1 MSRALTFLAA
11 AALLLVGLA
20 APTSAQA
27 DEPASAAAV
36 PQVVWDP
43 QPTVARIGPGL
54 NLTLTFATH
63 LHDQAG
69 LPMAGERVRF
79 TLFQKAAGL
88 YDLPRRGLLL
98 EVCDAETDANGL
110 ATCKGNV
117 KALLGS
123 VLSLLAGGGYATL
136 LIGPFPSDDEFT
148 KLPVILSN

>member
-1 MSRALTFLAA
+1 MSRALTLLMA
-11 AALLLVGLA
+11 AALLLVGLTV
-20 APTSAQA
+20 PSSAQA
-27 DEPASAAAV
+27 DEPISAAGD

-63 LHDQAG
+63 LHDQGG
-69 LPMAGERVRF
+69 LPMAGARVRF
-79 TLFQKAAGL
+79 TLFQKAPGL
-88 YDLPRRGLLL
+88 YETPKRTLLF
-98 EVCDAETDANGL
+98 EVCDAVADANGF

-136 LIGPFPSDDEFT
+136 LIGPFPSEDEFT
-148 KLPVILSN
+148 KLPVIISN